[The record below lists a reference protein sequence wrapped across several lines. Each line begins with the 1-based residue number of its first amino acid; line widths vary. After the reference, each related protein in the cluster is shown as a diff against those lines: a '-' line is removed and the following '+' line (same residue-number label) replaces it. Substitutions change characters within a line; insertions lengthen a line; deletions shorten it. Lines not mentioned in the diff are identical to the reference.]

1 VMPLTTPTIKV
12 YAVKKL
18 GSKVILSGDTYDEA
32 YNFAIKYAKENN
44 YNFVHP
50 YDDLE
55 VIAGQGT
62 IAIELINQLE
72 EHPDYVF
79 IPVGGGGLLAGMS
92 VYLKTINPKIKII
105 AVEAEDSACFNLAY
119 KNGKPTSLKHVGI
132 FADGVAV
139 KKIGSKTFKLTKNIV
154 DSSITVTTDEICSAI
169 KELYDETRVIAEPA
183 GALSLAG
190 ARKYILSNKIKNKNI
205 ATILCGANMNFDR
218 LRHVSERAD
227 IGESSE
233 IILGVT
239 IDEKPGS
246 FKKFCS
252 IIGKRAITEFNY
264 RYSDSKD
271 AQVFVGIK
279 TTKGIDEKREKIDKR
294 IKKSSVIFICT
305 PVSLIDKIIYELS
318 DYTEKNQIIS
328 DVGSVKNIFEKKTL
342 KLNDKQFSLVP
353 GHPIAGTE
361 YSGPEAGFASLFKN
375 RWCIISADKKVAE
388 DKIKSLENF
397 WSKLGS
403 KTKRMT
409 FEDHDYVLSLT
420 SHLPHAV
427 AYSIVKTA
435 INKED
440 KFKDDV
446 IQYSAGGLRDFT
458 RIAASDPLMWKDIFI
473 DNSENILKVLDNYS
487 KNLDEI
493 KDAIKIKDS
502 KKLLEI
508 FSSTKKV
515 RKEIIEAG
523 QDTDK
528 PGFGRK

>member
-1 VMPLTTPTIKV
+1 MRDNFIKNCYKKILAADSVYNIAIVSPTQFAPKLSSKLGNHLFIKREDLQPVFSFKLRGAYNKISKLKNIKHIVAASAGNHAQGVAMTCQKLRLQSSIVMPLTTPTIKV
-12 YAVKKL
+12 NAVKKL

-62 IAIELINQLE
+62 IAIELIKQLE

-92 VYLKTINPKIKII
+92 VYLKTVNPKIKVI
-105 AVEAEDSACFNLAY
+105 AVEAEDS
-119 KNGKPTSLKHVGI
+119 
-132 FADGVAV
+132 
-139 KKIGSKTFKLTKNIV
+139 
-154 DSSITVTTDEICSAI
+154 SSITVTTDEICSAI

-279 TTKGIDEKREKIDKR
+279 TTKGIDEKRDI
-294 IKKSSVIFICT
+294 IKKLKVNNYKCHDMSNNEMAKLHIRYMVGGICKEINDERIYRFMF
-305 PVSLIDKIIYELS
+305 PEKPGELLKFLDNIGSRWNISLFHYRNHGADFGRVLIGLQAKESELTS
-318 DYTEKNQIIS
+318 LEKH
-328 DVGSVKNIFEKKTL
+328 FRTL
-342 KLNDKQFSLVP
+342 KYKFYDESQNSAYKQF
-353 GHPIAGTE
+353 
-361 YSGPEAGFASLFKN
+361 
-375 RWCIISADKKVAE
+375 
-388 DKIKSLENF
+388 
-397 WSKLGS
+397 
-403 KTKRMT
+403 
-409 FEDHDYVLSLT
+409 
-420 SHLPHAV
+420 
-427 AYSIVKTA
+427 
-435 INKED
+435 
-440 KFKDDV
+440 
-446 IQYSAGGLRDFT
+446 
-458 RIAASDPLMWKDIFI
+458 
-473 DNSENILKVLDNYS
+473 LK
-487 KNLDEI
+487 
-493 KDAIKIKDS
+493 
-502 KKLLEI
+502 
-508 FSSTKKV
+508 
-515 RKEIIEAG
+515 
-523 QDTDK
+523 
-528 PGFGRK
+528 

>member
-1 VMPLTTPTIKV
+1 MRDNSIKNCYKKILSADSVYDIAIVSPTQYAPKLSSKLRNHLFIKREDLQPVFSFKLRGAYNKISKLKNIKHIVAASAGNHAQGVAMTCKKLKLQSSIVMPLTTPTIKIN
-12 YAVKKL
+12 AVKKL

-32 YNFAIKYAKENN
+32 YNFAIKFAKERN

-50 YDDLE
+50 YDDLQ

-62 IAIELINQLE
+62 IAIELINQLK

-92 VYLKTINPKIKII
+92 VYIKTINPKIKII

-169 KELYDETRVIAEPA
+169 KDLYDETRVIAEPA

-190 ARKYILSNKIKNKNI
+190 ARKYISSKKIKNKNI

-279 TTKGIDEKREKIDKR
+279 TTKGIDEKRDIIKRLKVNGYKCYDMSSNEMAKLHIRYMVGGICKEINDERIYRFMFPEKPGELLKFLDNIGSR
-294 IKKSSVIFICT
+294 WNI
-305 PVSLIDKIIYELS
+305 SLFHYRNHGADFGRVLIGLQAKESEL
-318 DYTEKNQIIS
+318 IS
-328 DVGSVKNIFEKKTL
+328 LEQHFKTL
-342 KLNDKQFSLVP
+342 KYKFYDESHNSAYKQF
-353 GHPIAGTE
+353 
-361 YSGPEAGFASLFKN
+361 
-375 RWCIISADKKVAE
+375 
-388 DKIKSLENF
+388 
-397 WSKLGS
+397 
-403 KTKRMT
+403 
-409 FEDHDYVLSLT
+409 
-420 SHLPHAV
+420 
-427 AYSIVKTA
+427 
-435 INKED
+435 
-440 KFKDDV
+440 
-446 IQYSAGGLRDFT
+446 
-458 RIAASDPLMWKDIFI
+458 
-473 DNSENILKVLDNYS
+473 LK
-487 KNLDEI
+487 
-493 KDAIKIKDS
+493 
-502 KKLLEI
+502 
-508 FSSTKKV
+508 
-515 RKEIIEAG
+515 
-523 QDTDK
+523 
-528 PGFGRK
+528 